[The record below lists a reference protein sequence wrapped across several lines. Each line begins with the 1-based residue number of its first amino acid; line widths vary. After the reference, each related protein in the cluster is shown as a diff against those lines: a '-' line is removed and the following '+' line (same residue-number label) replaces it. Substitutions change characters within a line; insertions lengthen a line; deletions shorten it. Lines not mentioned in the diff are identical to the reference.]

1 MPTFK
6 AVVLK
11 QHIRPDNTAR
21 LKIRVIHQRKIT
33 YIDAGLTVAKSDLT
47 KKLALK
53 TPAFIFKANDIIREY
68 VDTCNKHAAA
78 ISQMTLDQVVK
89 LLTDGSSEDID
100 FISFALDEIERIK
113 SEGRKGVAK
122 NHLTAIKALKRFSG
136 DSLLVQDITAA
147 FLQQFEHFIRTTPDK
162 AENDTERPNKGM
174 SRAPSLYMS
183 SIRALHNRM
192 KAYYNNEDLG
202 VILIPFAP
210 FTKYKLPAEKVTRKR
225 AIDAEKVKAIM
236 NLLDKSEAVRYNLA
250 KDCYILS
257 FCLIGMNS
265 ADLYDCSEIK
275 GGWLTYKRMK
285 TRTRRKDEAKISVK
299 VQPEIEALVKKYKDK
314 TGKRVFNFYQH
325 YADSGTFGSAV
336 NKGLKKIGEELGLED
351 LEFYSARHSWATI
364 ALNKVKIDL
373 STVHLAL
380 NHVDPGMEVTKIYW
394 EDDWSMINDA
404 NRKVLDY
411 IKDIKEKEPESGKE
425 IKED

>member
-1 MPTFK
+1 
-6 AVVLK
+6 
-11 QHIRPDNTAR
+11 
-21 LKIRVIHQRKIT
+21 
-33 YIDAGLTVAKSDLT
+33 
-47 KKLALK
+47 
-53 TPAFIFKANDIIREY
+53 
-68 VDTCNKHAAA
+68 
-78 ISQMTLDQVVK
+78 MTLDQLVK
-89 LLTDGSSEDID
+89 LLTDDSSEDID

-122 NHLTAIKALKRFSG
+122 NHLTAIKALIRFSG
-136 DSLLVQDITAA
+136 KSLNAQDITAA

-162 AENDTERPNKGM
+162 AENNTERSNKGM

-192 KAYYNNEDLG
+192 KAHYNNEDLG
-202 VILIPFAP
+202 VILVPFSPFA
-210 FTKYKLPAEKVTRKR
+210 KYKLPVEKVTRKR

-236 NLLDKSEAVRYNLA
+236 NLPDKLEAVRYNLA

-265 ADLYDCSEIK
+265 ADLYDCTELK

-325 YADSGTFGSAV
+325 YADSGTFGSAI

-373 STVHLAL
+373 SSVHLAL

-411 IKDIKEKEPESGKE
+411 IKDVKEKEPLSGKVT
-425 IKED
+425 KKK